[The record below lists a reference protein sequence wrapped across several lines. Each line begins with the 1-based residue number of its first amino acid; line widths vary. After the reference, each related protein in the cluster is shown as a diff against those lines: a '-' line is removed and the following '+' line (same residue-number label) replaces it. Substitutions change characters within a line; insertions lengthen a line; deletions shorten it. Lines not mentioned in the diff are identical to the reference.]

1 VFNIKKSKKEKSTL
15 NIFLWRNLMPII
27 DSKTKKIKKD
37 YTLKQLMKKAR
48 EMRAYS
54 MIAITAAGS
63 GHTGGTLS
71 IMDITAALYLKY
83 IKHDPAN
90 PTWEDRDRVFWS
102 VGHKVPALY
111 IALAEAGYF
120 SLDDTVK
127 LRKLW
132 SGFEGHPNR
141 LKLPGIELSAGS
153 LGQGLGVAIG
163 CALNA
168 KLEQKDYRV
177 YTILGDGELDEGS
190 VWEAMMCASNYK
202 LDNLTA
208 IVDRNNLQI
217 DGPTE
222 EVMRLELLVEKWQS
236 FGWHTIEID
245 GHDMEEIL
253 NALDEAEKVKGQPTV
268 IIAHTLKGKGV
279 SFTEGVVGYHGI
291 PPKDGR
297 SGKESL
303 NRALEDIGDP
313 QFTKE
318 KVDYLL
324 KIASDYQSK
333 VDQKVEDSLPKFS
346 RNYWWNS
353 SSTMRVKMEPT
364 RNGFGRAIEE
374 LGNDKKVVALGADI
388 TASIRMD
395 KFYASHPER
404 KNRFFEIGIA
414 EANMSLVASGL
425 AKEGK
430 IPFIGSYG
438 VFITGRNWDQL
449 RTTICY
455 NNYNVKM
462 ADAHAGISV
471 GADGATHQALE
482 DISNLYYLPNM
493 HLTVPC
499 DSIETEKST
508 KAVTY
513 IKGPA
518 VIRYARE
525 ATPIITTSDTSY
537 QFSLANV
544 IRYRGEKNNF
554 ISAFETK
561 LSTDYSSEGEDLTLI
576 ACGPMVA
583 EAMRAAYILK
593 EEYNLE
599 TRILNIH
606 TLKPIDKKAIIK
618 AAEETGI
625 IITCEEHQIGGFGN
639 IIAGVITQGKS
650 YDTPL
655 LLDMV
660 GVEDRFGESGAPW
673 ELTKVFGL
681 TAEHIAKRAKE
692 LYAKKNS
699 EIN

>member
-1 VFNIKKSKKEKSTL
+1 
-15 NIFLWRNLMPII
+15 MPII
-27 DSKTKKIKKD
+27 NSKTNKIRKD
-37 YTLKQLMKKAR
+37 YTIKELIAKTR
-48 EMRAYS
+48 EMRAYN

-71 IMDITAALYLKY
+71 IIDITAALYLKK
-83 IKHDPAN
+83 IRHDPEN

-102 VGHKVPALY
+102 VGHKAPALY

-120 SLDDTVK
+120 PIEDTVK

-141 LKLPGIELSAGS
+141 FKLPGLELSSGS
-153 LGQGLGVAIG
+153 LGHGLGVAVG

-168 KLEQKDYRV
+168 RLEKKDYR
-177 YTILGDGELDEGS
+177 TFCILGDGELDEGS
-190 VWEAMMCASNYK
+190 IWESVMCAAHYK
-202 LDNLTA
+202 LDNLIA

-217 DGPTE
+217 DGTTE
-222 EVMRLELLVEKWQS
+222 EVMQLESIVEKWKA
-236 FGWHTIEID
+236 FGWHTLEID
-245 GHDMEEIL
+245 GHDMSQILSSLEE
-253 NALDEAEKVKGQPTV
+253 AQKTKGKPTV
-268 IIAHTLKGKGV
+268 IIAHTVKGKGV
-279 SFTEGVVGYHGI
+279 SFAENQVGYHGI
-291 PPKDGR
+291 APKDGR

-303 NRALEDIGDP
+303 DQALKDIGDP

-318 KVDYLL
+318 KVNCLL
-324 KIASDYQSK
+324 KIASDYQSE
-333 VDQKVEDSLPKFS
+333 VDKKVEGSLPKFS

-353 SSTMRVKMEPT
+353 SPSMQVKMVPT
-364 RNGFGRAIEE
+364 RNGFGQALEE
-374 LGNDKKVVALGADI
+374 LGQDEKIIALGADI
-388 TASIRMD
+388 TVSIRMD
-395 KFYASHPER
+395 KFYAFHPER

-414 EANMSLVASGL
+414 EANMTVVASGL

-438 VFITGRNWDQL
+438 VFITGRNWDQI

-455 NNYNVKM
+455 NNYNVKI

-493 HLTVPC
+493 HLTIPC
-499 DSIETEKST
+499 DAIETEKATHAIAS
-508 KAVTY
+508 
-513 IKGPA
+513 INGPA
-518 VIRYARE
+518 IVRYARE
-525 ATPIITTSDTSY
+525 ATPIITTQDTPY
-537 QFSLANV
+537 NFGLANV
-544 IRYRGEKNNF
+544 IRYRGEKENF
-554 ISAFETK
+554 IEAFETK

-593 EEYNLE
+593 EEYNIN

-606 TLKPIDKKAIIK
+606 TVKPIDKKAIK
-618 AAEETGI
+618 KVADETNI
-625 IITCEEHQIGGFGN
+625 IITCEEHQVGGFGN
-639 IIAGVITQGKS
+639 IIAGVIARNKKYS
-650 YDTPL
+650 TPL

-681 TAEHIAKRAKE
+681 TAEHIAKRVKK
-692 LYAKKNS
+692 LYEKKK
-699 EIN
+699 

>member
-1 VFNIKKSKKEKSTL
+1 MS
-15 NIFLWRNLMPII
+15 II
-27 DSKTKKIKKD
+27 NSKTGKIKKD
-37 YTLKQLMKKAR
+37 YTIEQLIKKAQ
-48 EMRAYS
+48 EMRAYN

-71 IMDITAALYLKY
+71 IMDIAAALYLKK
-83 IKHDPAN
+83 IRHDPAN

-102 VGHKVPALY
+102 VGHKAPALY

-120 SLDDTVK
+120 PLDDTVK

-141 LKLPGIELSAGS
+141 LKLPGLELSAGS

-168 KLEQKDYRV
+168 KLEKKDYRV

-190 VWEAMMCASNYK
+190 VWEAIMCASHYK
-202 LDNLTA
+202 LGNLIA
-208 IVDRNNLQI
+208 IVDRNDLQI

-222 EVMRLELLVEKWQS
+222 EVMCLEDLSAKWQA
-236 FGWHTIEID
+236 FGWHTLEID
-245 GHDMEEIL
+245 GHDMSQIL
-253 NALDEAEKVKGQPTV
+253 SALDEAEKIKDKPTV
-268 IIAHTLKGKGV
+268 IIAHTIKGKGV
-279 SFTEGVVGYHGI
+279 SFAEGAVGYHGI
-291 PPKDGR
+291 APKNGR

-303 NRALEDIGDP
+303 DQALKDIGDP
-313 QFTKE
+313 RFTKE
-318 KVDYLL
+318 KVDSLL

-333 VDQKVEDSLPKFS
+333 VDKKVEEYLPKFS

-353 SSTMRVKMEPT
+353 SSSMQVKMEPT
-364 RNGFGRAIEE
+364 RNGFGQAIEE
-374 LGNDKKVVALGADI
+374 LGKDEKVIALGADI
-388 TASIRMD
+388 TSSIRMD
-395 KFYASHPER
+395 KFCASHPQR
-404 KNRFFEIGIA
+404 KSRFFSTGIA
-414 EANMSLVASGL
+414 EANMTLIASGL

-438 VFITGRNWDQL
+438 VFITGRNWDQI
-449 RTTICY
+449 RTTVCY
-455 NNYNVKM
+455 NNYNVKI

-493 HLTVPC
+493 HIAVPA
-499 DSIETEKST
+499 DAIETEKATHAIAS
-508 KAVTY
+508 
-513 IKGPA
+513 INGPA
-518 VIRYARE
+518 VVRYARE
-525 ATPIITTSDTSY
+525 ATPIITTQDTPY
-537 QFSLANV
+537 NFGLANI
-544 IRYRGEKNNF
+544 IRYKGEKNNF

-561 LSTDYSSEGEDLTLI
+561 LSSDYISENEDLTLI

-599 TRILNIH
+599 SRILNIH
-606 TLKPIDKKAIIK
+606 TLKPIDKKAIQK
-618 AAEETGI
+618 AAEETNI
-625 IITCEEHQIGGFGN
+625 IITCEEHQVGGFGN
-639 IIAGVITQGKS
+639 IVAGVIAQGKS
-650 YDTPL
+650 YGTPL
-655 LLDMV
+655 LMEMI

-681 TAEHIAKRAKE
+681 TGEHIAERAKK
-692 LYAKKNS
+692 YIGRKNR
-699 EIN
+699 

>member
-1 VFNIKKSKKEKSTL
+1 
-15 NIFLWRNLMPII
+15 MPII
-27 DSKTKKIKKD
+27 DSKTGKIKRD
-37 YTLKQLMKKAR
+37 YTVEELVEKAK
-48 EMRAYS
+48 EMRAYN
-54 MIAITAAGS
+54 MVAITAAGS

-71 IMDITAALYLKY
+71 IMDITVALYLKK

-102 VGHKVPALY
+102 VGHKAPALY

-120 SLDDTVK
+120 PLDDTVK

-141 LKLPGIELSAGS
+141 FKLPGLELSSGS
-153 LGQGLGVAIG
+153 LGQGLGVAVG

-168 KLEQKDYRV
+168 RLEKKDYR
-177 YTILGDGELDEGS
+177 TFCILGDGELDEGS
-190 VWEAMMCASNYK
+190 IWESAMSAAHYK

-217 DGPTE
+217 DGPTK
-222 EVMRLELLVEKWQS
+222 EVMCLEDLSAKWQA
-236 FGWHTIEID
+236 FGWHTMEID
-245 GHDMEEIL
+245 GHNMTQIL
-253 NALDEAEKVKGQPTV
+253 KALDEAEKNKNKPTV

-279 SFTEGVVGYHGI
+279 SFAEGAVGYHGI
-291 PPKDGR
+291 APKDGR

-303 NRALEDIGDP
+303 DQALKDIGDP
-313 QFTKE
+313 RFSKE
-318 KVDYLL
+318 KVDNLL

-333 VDQKVEDSLPKFS
+333 VDKKVEDSLPKFS

-353 SSTMRVKMEPT
+353 SSSMQVKMEPT
-364 RNGFGRAIEE
+364 RNGFGQAIEE
-374 LGNDKKVVALGADI
+374 LGKDEKVIALGADI

-395 KFYASHPER
+395 KFYANHPQR
-404 KNRFFEIGIA
+404 KNRFFSTGIA
-414 EANMSLVASGL
+414 EANMTLIASGL

-438 VFITGRNWDQL
+438 VFITGRNWDQI
-449 RTTICY
+449 RTTVCY
-455 NNYNVKM
+455 NNYNVKI

-493 HLTVPC
+493 HIAIPA
-499 DSIETEKST
+499 DAIETK
-508 KAVTY
+508 KATHA
-513 IKGPA
+513 IACINGPA
-518 VIRYARE
+518 VVRYARE
-525 ATPIITTSDTSY
+525 ATPIVTTTETPY
-537 QFSLANV
+537 QFGLANV

-561 LSTDYSSEGEDLTLI
+561 LSSDYNSEGEDLTLI

-593 EEYNLE
+593 EEYNIN

-606 TLKPIDKKAIIK
+606 TVKPVDKKAIIK
-618 AAEETGI
+618 AAEETNI
-625 IITCEEHQIGGFGN
+625 IITIEEHQVGGFGN
-639 IIAGVITQGKS
+639 IIAGVIACGKS
-650 YDTPL
+650 YSTPL
-655 LLDMV
+655 IMEMI

-673 ELTKVFGL
+673 ELTKIFGL
-681 TAEHIAKRAKE
+681 TAEHITQRAKK
-692 LYAKKNS
+692 LYDKKR
-699 EIN
+699 

>member
-1 VFNIKKSKKEKSTL
+1 MS
-15 NIFLWRNLMPII
+15 II
-27 DSKTKKIKKD
+27 DSKTGKIKKD
-37 YTLKQLMKKAR
+37 YTIEQLIEKAR
-48 EMRAYS
+48 EMRAYN

-71 IMDITAALYLKY
+71 IMDIAAALYLKK
-83 IKHDPAN
+83 IKHDPTN
-90 PTWEDRDRVFWS
+90 PTWEERDRVFWS
-102 VGHKVPALY
+102 VGHKAPALY

-120 SLDDTVK
+120 SKKETVK

-141 LKLPGIELSAGS
+141 LKLAGIELSSGS
-153 LGQGLGVAIG
+153 LGQGLGVALG

-168 KLEQKDYRV
+168 QLEQKDYRV

-190 VWEAMMCASNYK
+190 VWEAMMCASHYK
-202 LDNLTA
+202 LANLTA
-208 IVDRNNLQI
+208 IVDKNDLQI
-217 DGPTE
+217 DGCTK
-222 EVMRLELLVEKWQS
+222 EVMCLEPLLAKWQA

-245 GHDMEEIL
+245 GHNMSQIL
-253 NALDEAEKVKGQPTV
+253 SALDEAEKIKDKPTA

-279 SFTEGVVGYHGI
+279 SFAEGVVAYHGLA
-291 PPKDGR
+291 PKDGR

-303 NRALEDIGDP
+303 DQALEDIGDP

-318 KVDYLL
+318 KVDHLF
-324 KIASDYQSK
+324 KIASDYQK
-333 VDQKVEDSLPKFS
+333 EVDQKIEASLPKFS
-346 RNYWWNS
+346 RPYWWNATS
-353 SSTMRVKMEPT
+353 LMQVQMEPT

-374 LGNDKKVVALGADI
+374 LGKDEKVVALGADI

-414 EANMSLVASGL
+414 EANMTLVASGL

-449 RTTICY
+449 RTTVCY
-455 NNYNVKM
+455 NNYNVKI

-493 HLTVPC
+493 HLAIPC
-499 DSIETEKST
+499 DAIETEKATQAIAS
-508 KAVTY
+508 
-513 IKGPA
+513 IHGPA
-518 VIRYARE
+518 VVRYARE
-525 ATPIITTSDTSY
+525 ATPLVTTSDTPY
-537 QFSLANV
+537 QFALANV
-544 IRYRGEKNNF
+544 IRYRTEKKNF
-554 ISAFETK
+554 MEAFQTK
-561 LSTDYSSEGEDLTLI
+561 LSSDYVSEREDLTLI

-599 TRILNIH
+599 SRILNIH
-606 TLKPIDKKAIIK
+606 TIKPIDKKAIIK
-618 AAEETGI
+618 AAEDTNL
-625 IITCEEHQIGGFGN
+625 IITIEEHQVGGFGN
-639 IIAGVITQGKS
+639 IIAGVITQNKHYTS
-650 YDTPL
+650 PL
-655 LLDMV
+655 LMEMI
-660 GVEDRFGESGAPW
+660 GVEDRFGESGEPW

-681 TAEHIAKRAKE
+681 TAEHIAKRAKG
-692 LYAKKNS
+692 LYERKNS
-699 EIN
+699 KVR

>member
-1 VFNIKKSKKEKSTL
+1 MS
-15 NIFLWRNLMPII
+15 II
-27 DSKTKKIKKD
+27 DSKTGKIKKY
-37 YTLKQLMKKAR
+37 YTIEQLIEKTR
-48 EMRAYS
+48 EMRAYN

-71 IMDITAALYLKY
+71 IMDIAAALYLKK
-83 IKHDPAN
+83 IRHDPEN
-90 PTWEDRDRVFWS
+90 PTWEERDRIFWS
-102 VGHKVPALY
+102 VGHKAPALY

-120 SLDDTVK
+120 PLDDTVK

-141 LKLPGIELSAGS
+141 LKLPGIELSSGS
-153 LGQGLGVAIG
+153 LGQGLGVAVG

-190 VWEAMMCASNYK
+190 VWEAMMCASHYK

-208 IVDRNNLQI
+208 IVDRNDLQI

-222 EVMRLELLVEKWQS
+222 EVMRLEPLVDKWQA
-236 FGWHTIEID
+236 FGWETLEID
-245 GHDMEEIL
+245 GHNMSQIL
-253 NALDEAEKVKGQPTV
+253 KALDEAEKVKNQPTV

-279 SFTEGVVGYHGI
+279 SFAEGVVGYHGI
-291 PPKDGR
+291 APKDGR

-303 NRALEDIGDP
+303 DQALKDIGDP
-313 QFTKE
+313 QFNQE
-318 KVDYLL
+318 KVDHLL
-324 KIASDYQSK
+324 KIASNYQK
-333 VDQKVEDSLPKFS
+333 EVDQKIEDSLPKFS

-353 SSTMRVKMEPT
+353 SPSMQVKMEPT
-364 RNGFGRAIEE
+364 RNGFGRALEE
-374 LGNDKKVVALGADI
+374 LGKDKKVVALGADI

-395 KFYASHPER
+395 KFYVSHPER
-404 KNRFFEIGIA
+404 KKRFFEIGIA
-414 EANMSLVASGL
+414 ESNMTLVASGL

-449 RTTICY
+449 RTTVCY
-455 NNYNVKM
+455 NNYNVKI

-471 GADGATHQALE
+471 GADGATHQTLE

-493 HLTVPC
+493 HITVPA
-499 DSIETEKST
+499 DSIETEKAT

-513 IKGPA
+513 IQGPA

-525 ATPIITTSDTSY
+525 ATPLVTTSDTPY
-537 QFSLANV
+537 QFGLANV
-544 IRYRGEKNNF
+544 IRYRTEKKNF
-554 ISAFETK
+554 MEAFQTK
-561 LSTDYSSEGEDLTLI
+561 LSPDYVSEREDLTLI

-593 EEYNLE
+593 EKYNLE
-599 TRILNIH
+599 SRILNIH
-606 TLKPIDKKAIIK
+606 TIKPIDKKAIIK
-618 AAEETGI
+618 AAEDTNLI
-625 IITCEEHQIGGFGN
+625 ISIEEHQVGGFGN
-639 IIAGVITQGKS
+639 IIAGVIAQNKKYS
-650 YDTPL
+650 TPL
-655 LLDMV
+655 LMDMI
-660 GVEDRFGESGAPW
+660 GVEDRFGESGEPW

-681 TAEHIAKRAKE
+681 TAEHIAKRAKG
-692 LYAKKNS
+692 LYERKNS
-699 EIN
+699 KVR

>member
-1 VFNIKKSKKEKSTL
+1 MS
-15 NIFLWRNLMPII
+15 II
-27 DSKTKKIKKD
+27 NFKTGEIKKD
-37 YTLKQLMKKAR
+37 YSVEELVEKAK
-48 EMRAYS
+48 EMRAYN

-71 IMDITAALYLKY
+71 IMDVTAALYLKH
-83 IKHDPAN
+83 IRHDPTN
-90 PTWEDRDRVFWS
+90 PTWEDRDRIFWS
-102 VGHKVPALY
+102 VGHKAPALY

-120 SLDDTVK
+120 PLDDTVK

-141 LKLPGIELSAGS
+141 FKLPGLELSSGS

-168 KLEQKDYRV
+168 KLEKKDYRV
-177 YTILGDGELDEGS
+177 YSILGDGELDEGS
-190 VWEAMMCASNYK
+190 VWEAAMCAAHYQ
-202 LDNLTA
+202 LDNLVA
-208 IVDRNNLQI
+208 IVDRNRLQI
-217 DGPTE
+217 DGPTKE
-222 EVMRLELLVEKWQS
+222 IMCLEDLSAKWQA
-236 FGWHTIEID
+236 FGWHTLEID
-245 GHDMEEIL
+245 GHNMSQILSSLEE
-253 NALDEAEKVKGQPTV
+253 AQKTKDKPTV
-268 IIAHTLKGKGV
+268 IIAHTVKGKGV
-279 SFTEGVVGYHGI
+279 SFAENQVGYHGV

-297 SGKESL
+297 TGKESL
-303 NRALEDIGDP
+303 DQALKDIGDP

-318 KVDYLL
+318 KVDHLL

-333 VDQKVEDSLPKFS
+333 VDKKVED
-346 RNYWWNS
+346 
-353 SSTMRVKMEPT
+353 
-364 RNGFGRAIEE
+364 GFGQAIEE
-374 LGNDKKVVALGADI
+374 LGKDEKVIALGADI

-395 KFYASHPER
+395 KFYASHPQR

-414 EANMSLVASGL
+414 EANMTLIASGL

-438 VFITGRNWDQL
+438 VFITGRNWDQI
-449 RTTICY
+449 RTTVCY
-455 NNYNVKM
+455 NNYNVKI

-493 HLTVPC
+493 HITVPS
-499 DSIETEKST
+499 DSIETEKAT

-525 ATPIITTSDTSY
+525 DTPIITTHDTPY
-537 QFSLANV
+537 QFGIANI
-544 IRYRGEKNNF
+544 IRYRGEKENF
-554 ISAFETK
+554 IEAFETK
-561 LSTDYSSEGEDLTLI
+561 LSSAYSSEKEDLTLM

-593 EEYNLE
+593 EEYNIN

-606 TLKPIDKKAIIK
+606 TVKPIDKKAIIK
-618 AAEETGI
+618 K
-625 IITCEEHQIGGFGN
+625 C
-639 IIAGVITQGKS
+639 

-655 LLDMV
+655 LLDMI

-673 ELTKVFGL
+673 ELTKIFGL
-681 TAEHIAKRAKE
+681 TAEHIAQRAKK
-692 LYAKKNS
+692 LYRKSIDKEGIS
-699 EIN
+699 K

>member
-1 VFNIKKSKKEKSTL
+1 MSITN
-15 NIFLWRNLMPII
+15 
-27 DSKTKKIKKD
+27 SKTGKIKKD
-37 YTLKQLMKKAR
+37 YTIEELVEKAR
-48 EMRAYS
+48 EMRAYN
-54 MIAITAAGS
+54 IVAITAAGS

-71 IMDITAALYLKY
+71 IMDVTAALYLKK
-83 IKHDPAN
+83 IKHDPEN
-90 PTWEDRDRVFWS
+90 PDWEDRDRVFWS
-102 VGHKVPALY
+102 VGHKAPALY

-141 LKLPGIELSAGS
+141 FKLPGLELSSGS

-168 KLEQKDYRV
+168 KLEKKDYRV
-177 YTILGDGELDEGS
+177 YTILGDGELNEGS
-190 VWEAMMCASNYK
+190 IWEAAMCASHYR

-208 IVDRNNLQI
+208 IVDRNRLQI
-217 DGPTE
+217 DGPTK
-222 EVMRLELLVEKWQS
+222 EVMCLEDLSAKWKA
-236 FGWHTIEID
+236 FGWNTLEID
-245 GHDMEEIL
+245 GHNMTQIL
-253 NALDEAEKVKGQPTV
+253 KALDEAEKTKNKPTV

-279 SFTEGVVGYHGI
+279 SFAEGAVGYHGI
-291 PPKDGR
+291 APKDGR

-303 NRALEDIGDP
+303 DQALKDIGDP
-313 QFTKE
+313 RFTKE
-318 KVDYLL
+318 KVDSLL

-333 VDQKVEDSLPKFS
+333 VDKKVEDSLPKFS

-353 SSTMRVKMEPT
+353 SSSMQVKMVPT
-364 RNGFGRAIEE
+364 RNGFGQALEE
-374 LGNDKKVVALGADI
+374 LGQDGKIIALGADI

-395 KFYASHPER
+395 KFYANHPQR
-404 KNRFFEIGIA
+404 KNRFFSTGIA
-414 EANMSLVASGL
+414 EANMTLIASGL

-438 VFITGRNWDQL
+438 VFVTGRNWDQI
-449 RTTICY
+449 RTTVCY
-455 NNYNVKM
+455 NNYNVKI

-493 HLTVPC
+493 HIAIPA
-499 DSIETEKST
+499 DAIETK
-508 KAVTY
+508 KATY
-513 IKGPA
+513 AIASINGPA
-518 VIRYARE
+518 VVRYARE
-525 ATPIITTSDTSY
+525 ATPIVTTTDTPY
-537 QFSLANV
+537 QFGLANV

-561 LSTDYSSEGEDLTLI
+561 LSSDYNSEGEDLTLI

-593 EEYNLE
+593 EEYNIN

-606 TLKPIDKKAIIK
+606 TVKPVDKKAIIK
-618 AAEETGI
+618 AAEETNI
-625 IITCEEHQIGGFGN
+625 IITIEEHQVGGFGN
-639 IIAGVITQGKS
+639 IIAGVIACGKS
-650 YDTPL
+650 YSTPL
-655 LLDMV
+655 IMEMI

-673 ELTKVFGL
+673 ELTKIFGL
-681 TAEHIAKRAKE
+681 TAEHITQRAKK
-692 LYAKKNS
+692 LYDKKR
-699 EIN
+699 

>member
-1 VFNIKKSKKEKSTL
+1 
-15 NIFLWRNLMPII
+15 MPII
-27 DSKTKKIKKD
+27 NSKTKKIRRD
-37 YTLKQLMKKAR
+37 YTIKELIEKAR
-48 EMRAYS
+48 EMRAYN

-71 IMDITAALYLKY
+71 IMDITAALYLKH
-83 IKHDPAN
+83 IRHDPDN

-102 VGHKVPALY
+102 VGHKAPAIY
-111 IALAEAGYF
+111 VALAEAGYF
-120 SLDDTVK
+120 PLDDTVK

-141 LKLPGIELSAGS
+141 LKLSGLELSAGS

-163 CALNA
+163 SALNA
-168 KLEQKDYRV
+168 KLEKKNYRV

-190 VWEAMMCASNYK
+190 VWEAAMCAAHYK
-202 LDNLTA
+202 LDNLVA
-208 IVDRNNLQI
+208 IIDRNRLQI
-217 DGPTE
+217 DGSTKE
-222 EVMRLELLVEKWQS
+222 IMCLEDLSAKWQA
-236 FGWHTIEID
+236 FGWHTLEID
-245 GHDMEEIL
+245 GHDMPQIL
-253 NALDEAEKVKGQPTV
+253 SSLEKAQKTKGKPTV
-268 IIAHTLKGKGV
+268 IIAHTVKGKGV
-279 SFTEGVVGYHGI
+279 SFAENQVGYHGI
-291 PPKDGR
+291 APKDGR
-297 SGKESL
+297 RGKESL
-303 NRALEDIGDP
+303 DQALKDIGDP
-313 QFTKE
+313 HFTKE
-318 KVDYLL
+318 KVDHLL

-333 VDQKVEDSLPKFS
+333 VDKKVEESLPKFS

-353 SSTMRVKMEPT
+353 SSTMRVKIEPT

-374 LGNDKKVVALGADI
+374 LGKDEKIVALGADI
-388 TASIRMD
+388 TSSIRMN

-414 EANMSLVASGL
+414 EANMTLVASGL

-449 RTTICY
+449 RTTVCY
-455 NNYNVKM
+455 NNYNVKI

-513 IKGPA
+513 IQGPA

-525 ATPIITTSDTSY
+525 ATPIITTPDTPY
-537 QFSLANV
+537 QFGLANV
-544 IRYRGEKNNF
+544 IRYRGEKENF
-554 ISAFETK
+554 IEAFETK
-561 LSTDYSSEGEDLTLI
+561 LSSDYNSENEDLTLI

-593 EEYNLE
+593 EEYHIE
-599 TRILNIH
+599 SRILNIH

-618 AAEETGI
+618 AAGETNI
-625 IITCEEHQIGGFGN
+625 ILTVEEHQVGGFGN
-639 IIAGVITQGKS
+639 IIAGVIARNKKYS
-650 YDTPL
+650 TPL
-655 LLDMV
+655 LLDMI

-673 ELTKVFGL
+673 ELTKIFGL
-681 TAEHIAKRAKE
+681 TGEHIAQRAKK
-692 LYAKKNS
+692 LYDREK
-699 EIN
+699 

>member
-1 VFNIKKSKKEKSTL
+1 
-15 NIFLWRNLMPII
+15 MPII
-27 DSKTKKIKKD
+27 DSKTGKIKKD
-37 YTLKQLMKKAR
+37 YTIEQLIEKAR
-48 EMRAYS
+48 EMRAYN

-71 IMDITAALYLKY
+71 IMDIAAALYLKK
-83 IKHDPAN
+83 IRHDPAN

-102 VGHKVPALY
+102 AGHKAPALY

-120 SLDDTVK
+120 PLEETVK

-163 CALNA
+163 CALNV
-168 KLEQKDYRV
+168 KLEKKNYRV
-177 YTILGDGELDEGS
+177 YTILGDGELNEGS
-190 VWEAMMCASNYK
+190 VWEAAMCASHYK

-208 IVDRNNLQI
+208 IVDRNDLQI

-222 EVMRLELLVEKWQS
+222 EVMKLEPLADKWQA
-236 FGWHTIEID
+236 FGWHTLEID
-245 GHDMEEIL
+245 GHDMSQIL
-253 NALDEAEKVKGQPTV
+253 KALDEAEKVKGRPTM

-279 SFTEGVVGYHGI
+279 SFAKGVVGYHGI
-291 PPKDGR
+291 APKDGR

-303 NRALEDIGDP
+303 EKALEDIKDP

-318 KVDYLL
+318 KVDHLL
-324 KIASDYQSK
+324 KIAADYQEE

-346 RNYWWNS
+346 RNYWWNATS
-353 SSTMRVKMEPT
+353 LMKVKMEPT
-364 RNGFGRAIEE
+364 RNGFGQAIEE
-374 LGNDKKVVALGADI
+374 LGKDEKVVALGADI
-388 TASIRMD
+388 TSSIRMD
-395 KFYASHPER
+395 KFYSSHPER

-414 EANMSLVASGL
+414 EANMTVVASGL
-425 AKEGK
+425 AKDGK

-438 VFITGRNWDQL
+438 VFITGRNWDQI
-449 RTTICY
+449 RTTVCY
-455 NNYNVKM
+455 NNFSVKI

-482 DISNLYYLPNM
+482 DITNLYYLPHM

-499 DSIETEKST
+499 DTLETEKATLAIAS
-508 KAVTY
+508 
-513 IKGPA
+513 INGPA
-518 VIRYARE
+518 VVRYARE
-525 ATPIITTSDTSY
+525 ATPIITTQDTPY
-537 QFSLANV
+537 TFGLANV
-544 IRYRGEKNNF
+544 IRYRGERENF
-554 ISAFETK
+554 LKAFETK
-561 LSTDYSSEGEDLTLI
+561 LSSHYTSENEDLTLI

-583 EAMRAAYILK
+583 EDMRAAYILK
-593 EEYNLE
+593 EEYNIN

-606 TLKPIDKKAIIK
+606 TVKPIDKKAIIK

-625 IITCEEHQIGGFGN
+625 IITTEEHQVGGFGN
-639 IIAGVITQGKS
+639 IIAGVIAQGKS
-650 YDTPL
+650 YNNPL
-655 LLDMV
+655 LMDMI

-692 LYAKKNS
+692 LYDKKS
-699 EIN
+699 DK

>member
-1 VFNIKKSKKEKSTL
+1 MS
-15 NIFLWRNLMPII
+15 II
-27 DSKTKKIKKD
+27 DSKTGKIRKD
-37 YTLKQLMKKAR
+37 YTPKELIEKAR
-48 EMRAYS
+48 EMRAYN
-54 MIAITAAGS
+54 MVAITAAGS

-71 IMDITAALYLKY
+71 IMDITAALYLKE
-83 IKHDPAN
+83 IKHDPEN
-90 PTWEDRDRVFWS
+90 PDWEDRDRVFWS
-102 VGHKVPALY
+102 VGHKAPALY
-111 IALAEAGYF
+111 IALAEVGYF

-141 LKLPGIELSAGS
+141 FKLPGLELSSGS

-168 KLEQKDYRV
+168 RLEKKDYK
-177 YTILGDGELDEGS
+177 TFCILGDGELDEGS
-190 VWEAMMCASNYK
+190 VWEAAMCASHYK

-217 DGPTE
+217 DGPTKE
-222 EVMRLELLVEKWQS
+222 IMCLEDLSAKWQA
-236 FGWHTIEID
+236 FGWHTLEID
-245 GHDMEEIL
+245 GHDMSQILSALEE
-253 NALDEAEKVKGQPTV
+253 AQKTKGKPTV
-268 IIAHTLKGKGV
+268 IIAHTVKGKGV
-279 SFTEGVVGYHGI
+279 SFTENQVGYHGV

-303 NRALEDIGDP
+303 DQALKDIGDP

-318 KVDYLL
+318 KVDHLL
-324 KIASDYQSK
+324 KIAYSYQK
-333 VDQKVEDSLPKFS
+333 EVDKKVEDSLPKFS

-353 SSTMRVKMEPT
+353 SPSLQVKMVPT
-364 RNGFGRAIEE
+364 RNGFGQALEE
-374 LGNDKKVVALGADI
+374 LGQDEKIIALGADI
-388 TASIRMD
+388 TSSIRMD
-395 KFYASHPER
+395 KFYASHPQR

-414 EANMSLVASGL
+414 EANMTVVAAGL

-438 VFITGRNWDQL
+438 VFITGRNWDQI
-449 RTTICY
+449 RTTVCY
-455 NNYNVKM
+455 NNYNVKI

-493 HLTVPC
+493 HITVPC
-499 DSIETEKST
+499 DSIETEKAT

-525 ATPIITTSDTSY
+525 ATPIITTSDTPY
-537 QFSLANV
+537 QFGLANV
-544 IRYRGEKNNF
+544 IRYRGEKKNF
-554 ISAFETK
+554 IKAFETK
-561 LSTDYSSEGEDLTLI
+561 PSSGYISEKEDLTLI

-583 EAMRAAYILK
+583 EAIRAAYILK

-599 TRILNIH
+599 ARILNIH
-606 TLKPIDKKAIIK
+606 TLKPIDKKAILK
-618 AAEETGI
+618 SAEETNI
-625 IITCEEHQIGGFGN
+625 IITIEEHQVGGFGN
-639 IIAGVITQGKS
+639 IIAGVIAKNKNYS
-650 YDTPL
+650 TPL
-655 LLDMV
+655 LMDMI
-660 GVEDRFGESGAPW
+660 GVEDRFGLSGAPW

-681 TAEHIAKRAKE
+681 TAEHITKRVKE
-692 LYAKKNS
+692 LYDRKK
-699 EIN
+699 